1 MSAENVRIK
10 YTGSALPGNAETV
23 TIFDT
28 TKLGSSTAGAVP
40 IANFAALAGLNRLY
54 VTFINDA
61 AGTLKSY
68 SSENGGTTWTQ
79 ISSTAVA
86 ASAGNADTPFDY
98 LIEPY
103 QDWKLEWL
111 NGATPQT
118 TFRVAAAL
126 QGQRNPGV

>member
-1 MSAENVRIK
+1 MAADNVRIK

-28 TKLGSSTAGAVP
+28 TAGGGQMGAG
-40 IANFAALAGLNRLY
+40 FMALAELNRLY
-54 VTFINDA
+54 LTIINDQ

-68 SSENGGTTWTQ
+68 SSENRGTTWTQ

-86 ASAGNADTPFDY
+86 ASAANSENPYDY
-98 LIEPY
+98 LVEPY
-103 QDWKLEWL
+103 LDWRLLWV